1 MASEAAKEL
10 ARKQKAEAKALKE
23 AKKHSDNPSDWGTIR
38 QIRETYKLT
47 AEHQPR
53 IGWML
58 AGAVL
63 GPVVVGVVVGLL
75 VGTMLI
81 FWILL
86 GLLAG
91 LTVALFV
98 LQRQAKKAA
107 FARAADQAGGA
118 QVALSLLDKKKWH
131 YTMAIAL
138 DKQENCV
145 HRAIGPGGL
154 ILIGEGKG
162 KAATTMLRNEARR
175 HRQVLY
181 GVDVQTVMIGNGTDQ
196 VPLPKLY
203 DYIKKLPKKLSA
215 EQIEE
220 IEYRL
225 VALDSMRPR
234 VPLPKGPLPTSGN
247 MRVSRRA
254 MRG

>member
-10 ARKQKAEAKALKE
+10 AKKQKAEAKALKQ
-23 AKKHSDNPSDWGTIR
+23 AKKNSDNPSDWGTIR

-53 IGWML
+53 IGLLL
-58 AGAVL
+58 AAAVL
-63 GPVVVGVVVGLL
+63 APTIVTTVIGILIGSML
-75 VGTMLI
+75 V
-81 FWILL
+81 FWILI
-86 GLLAG
+86 GLLIG
-91 LTVALFV
+91 LTLALFV

-138 DKQENCV
+138 DKQANCV

-162 KAATTMLRNEARR
+162 KAAATMLRNEARR

-181 GVDVQTVMIGNGTDQ
+181 GVDVSTVMVGKGADE